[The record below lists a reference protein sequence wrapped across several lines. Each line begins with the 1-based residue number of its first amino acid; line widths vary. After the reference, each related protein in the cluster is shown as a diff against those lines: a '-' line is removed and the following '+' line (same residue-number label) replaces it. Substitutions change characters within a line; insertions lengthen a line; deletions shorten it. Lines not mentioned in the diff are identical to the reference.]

1 MAVGAPLAAPTRADA
16 AAAAA
21 VLLDRGVAE
30 VLLVGSV
37 ARGAAGADSDIDLV
51 AIFADLDYS
60 EREDRRR
67 ELEAA
72 ARAVVPW
79 PVQVHVTDRPEW
91 CARVEQVS
99 TSFERHASTESV
111 RVAAAAGEGPV
122 DWGKEMVLPMSDPQ
136 EALRYF
142 DAGVLPSLQG
152 VATASIRPA
161 IEDVPYESS
170 VPVEKRRLN
179 RMVKLCAEA
188 ALAAATSVK
197 AMAKLYSSPTPT
209 DKELKRNGHTIG
221 AVLQRHVPEPQCGEM
236 QAAFNRLGV
245 DLEELS
251 SWRSKAAYADNA
263 DVVRAEADRFAP
275 TYAIMASEIT
285 GLVAAH
291 LRRSLGRAA
300 EEAAAERDSLAEVI
314 AGQDVRL
321 GLPAPG
327 RLDI

>member
-1 MAVGAPLAAPTRADA
+1 M
-16 AAAAA
+16 
-21 VLLDRGVAE
+21 
-30 VLLVGSV
+30 

-60 EREDRRR
+60 EREERRR

-72 ARAVVPW
+72 ARAIVPW

-91 CARVEQVS
+91 RARVEQVS

-111 RVAAAAGEGPV
+111 RVAAAASEGPV
-122 DWGKEMVLPMSDPQ
+122 DWGKEMVLPMSDPE

-142 DAGVLPSLQG
+142 DASVLPCLEG
-152 VATASIRPA
+152 VAAASIRTD
-161 IEDVPYESS
+161 IEDVPDESS

-179 RMVKLCAEA
+179 RMVRLCADA
-188 ALAAATSVK
+188 ALAAETSVK

-209 DKELKRNGHTIG
+209 DKELERNGHTIG
-221 AVLQRHVPEPQCGEM
+221 EVLRRHVSEPQGGEM
-236 QAAFNRLGV
+236 LAAFDRLGV

-275 TYAIMASEIT
+275 SYAFMASEIT

-291 LRRSLGRAA
+291 LRRSLGDAA

-321 GLPAPG
+321 GLPSPPALPA
-327 RLDI
+327 RIQTRM